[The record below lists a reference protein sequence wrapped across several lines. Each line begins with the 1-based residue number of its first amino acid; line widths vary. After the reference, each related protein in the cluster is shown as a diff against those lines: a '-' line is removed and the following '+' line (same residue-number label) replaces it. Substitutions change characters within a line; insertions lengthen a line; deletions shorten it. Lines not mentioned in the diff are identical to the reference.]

1 MEKREPFYT
10 VGRNVHWCS
19 HYGKQYG
26 GSSKTK
32 TTVAIWSSQPIH
44 RHISVGSSNLKRS
57 MHLSVHC
64 SSLQQYLQLPRHRSK
79 QNVHQQMI
87 KKTCGT
93 GASLMVQWLRVC
105 FAKQGTPVWS
115 LVWEHPPG
123 CGATKPVHHSYW
135 AWALSPR
142 ATAAEARG
150 PTACAPQQERPPQW
164 EVCTLQR
171 RLPPLTTIRE
181 IPHAAMKTHH
191 SKIIKS
197 INQSFFFFF

>member
-135 AWALSPR
+135 ACALEPSSRNYWAQMPQLVKLMRSR
-142 ATAAEARG
+142 
-150 PTACAPQQERPPQW
+150 ACAAQQVKPLPSEA
-164 EVCTLQR
+164 CILQ
-171 RLPPLTTIRE
+171 LEKSPCS
-181 IPHAAMKTHH
+181 
-191 SKIIKS
+191 SKDPAQPK
-197 INQSFFFFF
+197 INK